1 MTRDET
7 GDREENKDK
16 KNRACRRVQRVSLN
30 CYFDLL
36 RVNASDTILPLQN
49 RHVTPLYVSPWK
61 RLRSA
66 NIIFNLRTFAADA
79 YVHREPLI
87 RG

>member
-1 MTRDET
+1 MMRDET

-36 RVNASDTILPLQN
+36 GVNASDTILPLQN

-61 RLRSA
+61 RLCSA

-79 YVHREPLI
+79 CVHREPLI